1 MAMVDSSIDSS
12 DLIELIHEGLVGNTN
27 EVGNT
32 VGNTV
37 GNEVGNEADK
47 CLGVVWHLVHEA
59 ATAMRRS
66 MVR

>member
-1 MAMVDSSIDSS
+1 MVDSSIDSS
-12 DLIELIHEGLVGNTN
+12 DLIELIHEGLVDNT
-27 EVGNT
+27 NT

-37 GNEVGNEADK
+37 GITVGNEADK

>member
-27 EVGNT
+27 T
-32 VGNTV
+32 VGNT
-37 GNEVGNEADK
+37 VGNEADK

>member
-27 EVGNT
+27 E